1 MDSFIINGG
10 QKLSGS
16 IAVSGAKNAT
26 LPILAATMLADGCFQ
41 LSNVPYLNDIKMM
54 VFILRYLGARI
65 ELYDGIVEIDT
76 AGINS
81 WEAPYEMVSKMRAS
95 INVLGPLLARF
106 GKAKV
111 SLPGG
116 CAIGPR
122 PVDLHLKAMEAL
134 GAEVSVEHGY
144 VIATAKRLK
153 GAEITFEKVSVGAT
167 ENALC
172 AAVLAKGTSV
182 LSNCAVEP
190 EVTSLVDFLI
200 AMGAQIEGRGTST
213 LTITG
218 VPRLHPVDYRMIA
231 DRIEAGTFLIAGAIT
246 GSALTVTNCE
256 PRHLTSLLEHLR
268 LAGCTIETDADSMHI
283 HPLEHITPINVITQ
297 PYPDF
302 PTDLQAQFMALMTL
316 AQGISVIEETIFP
329 DRFMHVAELNRLDAS
344 IAMDKHVATI
354 TGVKTLSGAQVM
366 ATDLRASAAL
376 VLAGLAAQGETTI
389 SRIYHIDRGYD
400 QIERKLQQIG
410 AAIRRVKG

>member
-10 QKLSGS
+10 RKLSGS

-54 VFILRYLGARI
+54 VFILRYMGARI
-65 ELYDGIVEIDT
+65 EFFDGIVEIDT

-106 GKAKV
+106 GKARV

-144 VIATAKRLK
+144 VIATVKQLK
-153 GAEITFEKVSVGAT
+153 GAEIVFEKVSVGAT

-172 AAVLAKGTSV
+172 AAVLAKGKSV
-182 LSNCAVEP
+182 LKNCAVEP

-200 AMGAQIEGRGTST
+200 TMGAQIDGRGTST

-218 VPRLHPVDYRMIA
+218 VSRLHPVDYRMIA

-246 GSALTVTNCE
+246 GSELTVTDCE
-256 PRHLTSLLEHLR
+256 PHHLTSLLDHMR
-268 LAGCTIETDADSMHI
+268 LAGCTIDTNADTMHI
-283 HPLEHITPINVITQ
+283 HPTHLIQPVNAVTQ
-297 PYPDF
+297 PYPEF

-316 AQGISVIEETIFP
+316 AQGTSIIEETIFP
-329 DRFMHVAELNRLDAS
+329 DRFMHVSELNRLDAS
-344 IAMDKHVATI
+344 IAMDKHIATI
-354 TGVKTLSGAQVM
+354 RGVQRLSGAPVM

-376 VLAGLAAQGETTI
+376 VLAGLAAHGETSI

-400 QIERKLQQIG
+400 AIERKLQQVG